1 MTDDLPFVDYYAVLQ
16 IDRHCSTKA
25 LEAAYRHLAKM
36 FHPDHPETADVTKF
50 NAVIEAYRVLRD
62 PARRAGYDPVHAA
75 NRPGSA
81 SASPLNGGLEAEDK
95 VALDD
100 AEAHA
105 RILLMLYKRR
115 RENALDAGVSDY
127 LIQEMLNCSLEHLEF
142 HRWYLKAKGYIEV
155 TEQGTVAITIDGIDH
170 VIAKSQTT
178 KVEKLLIAQAR
189 ERDGVR

>member
-1 MTDDLPFVDYYAVLQ
+1 MTDDTPFVDYYAILQ
-16 IDRHCSTKA
+16 IERGCSSKA
-25 LEAAYRHLAKM
+25 LEAAYRHWAKLY
-36 FHPDHPETADVTKF
+36 HPDHPETEDVTKF
-50 NAVIEAYRVLRD
+50 NQVIEAYRVLRS
-62 PARRAGYDPVHAA
+62 PAKRARYDALHAVH
-75 NRPGSA
+75 RPGEA
-81 SASPLNGGLEAEDK
+81 APSPLNGAGEGEEK

-127 LIQEMLNCSLEHLEF
+127 LIQEMLGCSLEHLEF
-142 HRWYLKAKGYIEV
+142 HRWYLKAKGYIEI
-155 TEQGTVAITIDGIDH
+155 TEQGTLAITIEGIDH

-189 ERDGVR
+189 EQENSP